1 MLERIFPKTFDNSYR
16 GQPLGLWIFV
26 LVVLFRAVQCV
37 NSILLTRMVATGA
50 DGIPLDRF
58 DAQGAETVLAMFAL
72 LGLYLLA
79 VPVISA
85 VALVRYRSMIPFL
98 YVMLLFVQLGAR
110 LLLWTR
116 PISRATAM
124 PVGLWINLGLIA
136 LTAVGLALSLMR
148 RR

>member
-16 GQPLGLWIFV
+16 GHPLGLWIFV
-26 LVVLFRAVQCV
+26 VVVLFRAVQCV

-58 DAQGAETVLAMFAL
+58 DAQGAKTVLAMFAL
-72 LGLYLLA
+72 LGLYSLA

-85 VALVRYRSMIPFL
+85 VALVRYRSMIPFM
-98 YVMLLFVQLGAR
+98 YVMLLFVQVGAR

-116 PISRATAM
+116 PIARATAM
-124 PVGLWINLGLIA
+124 PMGLWISLGLIA
-136 LTAVGLALSLMR
+136 LTAIGLALSLAR
-148 RR
+148 RK